1 MQTQAQMTTGDF
13 QKLLR
18 IALNDLTI
26 QRTLLENE
34 MASQADDLRTLERD
48 DTVAEL
54 DRRIMLIKRD
64 YDHYHQFLDPTY
76 HDTLP
81 QY

>member
-1 MQTQAQMTTGDF
+1 MLTQAEMSTGDF

-34 MASQADDLRTLERD
+34 MAQEADDLRTLERD
-48 DTVAEL
+48 DNVATL
-54 DRRIMLIKRD
+54 DRRIMLIQRD
-64 YDHYHQFLDPTY
+64 YDHYKQFLDPDY